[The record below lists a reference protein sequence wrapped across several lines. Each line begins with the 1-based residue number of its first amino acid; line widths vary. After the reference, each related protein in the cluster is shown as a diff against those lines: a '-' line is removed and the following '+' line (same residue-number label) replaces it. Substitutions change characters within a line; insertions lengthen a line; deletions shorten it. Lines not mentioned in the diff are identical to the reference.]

1 MKKAILLLAIVA
13 IMMGC
18 KKQPQVFEFTIKGT
32 ITNQE
37 SGKFY
42 LSESPRLGDE
52 IVIHF
57 ENYTFEYTGTSPYMY
72 SSLIFPDY
80 NLQSVFSF
88 LIEPGEII
96 LELDMES
103 LYEKSGVI
111 SGDYNL
117 ALYEKQQEFMSLFM
131 DRDIMSDET
140 RADIFLWMFENTDNF
155 TPISFLN
162 SWESFEDFMPVD
174 QLGDFLNHVTDKQ
187 LRNSKEFIELYS
199 MWLAKKDNVN
209 AIGNKAKDF
218 RLPNSNGDNVGFRS
232 VSKGKLTYVEKSG
245 SWCGNTTANSRN
257 LLPVYEKY
265 KDRGLEII
273 TVVPE
278 LKHDRW
284 LNWIEKEQ
292 FPWINLVELD
302 HNMAKR
308 ELSYSNMIFRG
319 GNYLVDENGIVI
331 ATELSSEALNEILM
345 KHFEP
350 EVYEKYLSE
359 KWNMP
364 EKIQILD
371 KEQPVGSFDELLEA
385 LSGKPFL
392 IDCWATWCG
401 PCFEEFKF
409 NEPLKEFLATMNMEM
424 VYISFDRPE
433 DESKWLNT
441 IREHNLKGYHFRFN
455 DSFRDDFAALG
466 FGGGLP
472 TYMIVNEK
480 GDVVVNHAYRPSQK
494 EKLYSQIE
502 RVLK

>member
-1 MKKAILLLAIVA
+1 
-13 IMMGC
+13 MMGC
-18 KKQPQVFEFTIKGT
+18 KEQPEVFEFTIRGT
-32 ITNQE
+32 IKNQE
-37 SGKFY
+37 TGQFY

-52 IVIHF
+52 IVIEF

-80 NLQSVFSF
+80 DLQSVFSF
-88 LIEPGEII
+88 LIEPGEIV
-96 LELDMES
+96 LELDLES
-103 LYEKSGVI
+103 LYENSQVI
-111 SGDYNL
+111 SGDFNL
-117 ALYEKQQEFMSLFM
+117 AMHEKQKEFMSIFM
-131 DRDIMSDET
+131 ARDFMADET
-140 RADIFLWMFENTDNF
+140 RADIFDWMFENTDNF
-155 TPISFLN
+155 TPISYLS
-162 SWESFEDFMPVD
+162 SWESFENFMPTD
-174 QLGDFLNHVTDKQ
+174 MLGDFLSQVTDKN

-199 MWLAKKDNVN
+199 IWRAKKDNIN
-209 AIGNKAKDF
+209 ATGEKAMDF
-218 RLPNSNGDNVGFRS
+218 RLPDSSGDLVSFSRA
-232 VSKGKLTYVEKSG
+232 SKGRLTYVEKSG
-245 SWCGNTTANSRN
+245 SWCGNTTRDSRN

-265 KDRGLEII
+265 KDQGLEII

-284 LNWIEKEQ
+284 LNWLEEEE

-302 HNMAKR
+302 HDMAKSK
-308 ELSYSNMIFRG
+308 LSYSNMIFKG

-331 ATELSSEALNEILM
+331 ANKLSSETLNEKLM
-345 KHFEP
+345 KHLDP
-350 EVYEKYLSE
+350 EAYEKYLSE
-359 KWNMP
+359 KWDMP
-364 EKIQILD
+364 GKIHILD
-371 KEQPVGSFDELLEA
+371 REKPVGSFDEVLEV

-441 IREHNLKGYHFRFN
+441 IREHNLQGYHFRFN

-466 FGGGLP
+466 FSGGLP
-472 TYMIVNEK
+472 TYMIVNEN
-480 GDVVVNHAYRPSQK
+480 GEVVVNHAYRPSQK

-502 RVLK
+502 SVLK